1 MTEGDKKE
9 APLSSHLELNL
20 SNLFK
25 ILLSLLIHPICEDTE
40 EEKQRC
46 DSVNRALRTIE
57 KYGISA
63 DWIIRYGMVDELA
76 LPLLPLVLNMKDQYK
91 TSDEKVG
98 RWKKC
103 LQLRDDGDSAS
114 ISESM
119 ARFKD
124 FLHRFRIWASTA
136 RIEDLITLNPPT
148 VDVWNSLNLQKKEDE
163 SVASPYLWLCDRYLC
178 GELRRWSTTSLHME
192 YRFIH
197 GDGIDAFSQKA
208 LEPVN
213 INENDLNAVIA
224 ERAVLST
231 NTTDQVSFEQFFEFS
246 KQYLKDGCYRDAAAL
261 FDFYLSMLPQ
271 SSNALNSK
279 GFCLIPDSPNKA
291 ESIIHSAQIRGFRF
305 AALSTYNLCCCQYLQ
320 HDFES
325 ALRTADNY
333 LRHLYNTSKDSRTI
347 YSALIWQINGQEC
360 HLHDTTD
367 VRRDLATLCIQISQ
381 LINDNERLQR
391 WTEFQAKLDA
401 HDAG

>member
-1 MTEGDKKE
+1 
-9 APLSSHLELNL
+9 
-20 SNLFK
+20 
-25 ILLSLLIHPICEDTE
+25 
-40 EEKQRC
+40 
-46 DSVNRALRTIE
+46 
-57 KYGISA
+57 
-63 DWIIRYGMVDELA
+63 MVDELA

-261 FDFYLSMLPQ
+261 FDFYLSMHPQ